1 MSPGGR
7 SSASQAL
14 RVFLGPVSAC
24 GANGDVPLTRGGTP
38 SARRQP
44 RARDSEEVS
53 STPWQPGADF
63 RVCFR
68 INCIHDQSRIQIIAT
83 ERGKSPKICP
93 RGSPRLQNWPDSAC
107 MSLPCT
113 RQRARSGARATPA
126 ARAVSDTLV
135 MRPRADA
142 QLHALRGGGR
152 TRRGP
157 PSQPCGGTSS
167 IRKARAAP
175 RPPPCAPLRGLDA
188 R

>member
-1 MSPGGR
+1 MSSGGR

-44 RARDSEEVS
+44 RARDSEDVS

-68 INCIHDQSRIQIIAT
+68 INGIHDRSHIQIIAT
-83 ERGKSPKICP
+83 ERRESPKICP

-113 RQRARSGARATPA
+113 RQRARSGARPTPA

-142 QLHALRGGGR
+142 QLHALRGGCAPGVDLR
-152 TRRGP
+152 VNRAAAR
-157 PSQPCGGTSS
+157 SL
-167 IRKARAAP
+167 RKACAAP